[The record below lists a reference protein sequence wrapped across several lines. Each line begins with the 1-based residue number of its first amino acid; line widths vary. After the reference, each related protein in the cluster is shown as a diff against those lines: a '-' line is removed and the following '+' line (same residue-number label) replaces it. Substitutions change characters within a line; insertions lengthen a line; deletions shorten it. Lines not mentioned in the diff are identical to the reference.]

1 MNAAVRAVSLLAGLA
16 MVAVAPAVHA
26 AADLVDAWL
35 AAQQHD
41 AVYQAARAQL
51 EAGQTR
57 QRQARALGLPEV
69 SVNGSAGYMTNDR
82 NTTGAQF
89 SAPGFGASND
99 ATFRTSIDGGQT
111 TAWGLT
117 LQQPLYNAQRQASAQ
132 QLERQSQLAQAEFR
146 AAQQDLILRA
156 AQAYFGLVL
165 AEETL
170 ATLTAQ
176 KAAAGHA
183 LDVAREKFDAGA
195 TPVTDREEAQARFDD
210 VVNQVILADNEVQTR
225 RALYGDL
232 TGSPAPRLKRIVR
245 SAQFERYAAGPLAAW
260 TERAAQHN
268 PLLAMQ
274 ELGQEIAR
282 DEVQKFRALVSPTL
296 DLVARIA
303 DDRMQGASGFGTTH
317 ITSSTRTVG
326 VQLTIPLYNGGMR
339 SAKRDEASALAVKAQ
354 FDTRALREQVLR
366 QAQAA
371 WLAVSTGGVR
381 VHAGEQ
387 ALKSAQS
394 RLDATET
401 GVEVGARTMLDFM
414 NAQNDFYQMQ
424 RNLLQTKYQLLLD
437 RLRLSAVAGE
447 LGEAELREIDG
458 TLAAP

>member
-210 VVNQVILADNEVQTR
+210 VVNQV
-225 RALYGDL
+225 
-232 TGSPAPRLKRIVR
+232 
-245 SAQFERYAAGPLAAW
+245 
-260 TERAAQHN
+260 
-268 PLLAMQ
+268 
-274 ELGQEIAR
+274 
-282 DEVQKFRALVSPTL
+282 
-296 DLVARIA
+296 
-303 DDRMQGASGFGTTH
+303 TH

-371 WLAVSTGGVR
+371 WLAVSTGGAR
-381 VHAGEQ
+381 VQAGEQ

-437 RLRLSAVAGE
+437 RLRLSAVTGE